1 MTLPQHPADGPEE
14 PIPLWQLAPAIEF
27 VCWVVVGLTPMLY
40 LVNGP
45 PVTLDQAVVQISL
58 VSLAAV
64 GVVSMR
70 VVNLR
75 NSNRW
80 KELLAKQKEEGEP

>member
-1 MTLPQHPADGPEE
+1 
-14 PIPLWQLAPAIEF
+14 
-27 VCWVVVGLTPMLY
+27 MLY

-58 VSLAAV
+58 VSLAVV